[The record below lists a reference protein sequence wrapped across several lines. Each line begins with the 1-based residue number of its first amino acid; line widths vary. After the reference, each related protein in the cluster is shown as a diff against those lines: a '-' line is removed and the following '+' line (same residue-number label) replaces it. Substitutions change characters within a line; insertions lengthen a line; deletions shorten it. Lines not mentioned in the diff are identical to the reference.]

1 MDSRL
6 KKQIFIGL
14 IFLIFIFLLG
24 LFFYFIFG
32 FYKSSPQKQS
42 IIFQNPEVIWVKL
55 FKLNPTLYDFGA
67 RIKNTNLNYGSPFL
81 NYTFSAYDKDG
92 NLIKTISDKTYILS
106 NEEKYLIKN
115 RVEVMQMPVK
125 IILSFEKID
134 WQTIPQDQKIKEDF
148 PIFHPT
154 LNILK
159 EENNWAEAS
168 GVLNNKTDYDFV
180 SMQISAVLYDFNNE
194 PQAVNKTEIN
204 DVYSKEERLVKFNW
218 REPFSENIKTIDM
231 EANTNLF
238 SKDNVF

>member
-1 MDSRL
+1 MDSRF
-6 KKQIFIGL
+6 KKQFFIGL

-32 FYKSSPQKQS
+32 FHKSAPLKPTVTLK
-42 IIFQNPEVIWVKL
+42 NPEIIWVKL
-55 FKLNPTLYDFGA
+55 FRLNPTFYDLGA
-67 RIKNTNLNYGSPFL
+67 RIKNTNLNYGSSLL
-81 NYTFSAYDKDG
+81 NYTFDLYDKDG
-92 NLIKTISDKTYILS
+92 NIIKTINDKTYILP

-115 RVEVMQMPVK
+115 RIEVALTPVT
-125 IILSFEKID
+125 IVLNFGKID
-134 WQTIPQDQKIKEDF
+134 WQIISSEQKIKENF

-168 GVLNNKTDYDFV
+168 GVLNNKTDYNFV
-180 SMQISAVLYDFNNE
+180 STQISVVLYDFNHE
-194 PQAVNKTEIN
+194 PQAINKTEIN
-204 DVYSKEERLVKFNW
+204 DVHSKEERLVKFNW

-231 EANTNLF
+231 EAHTNLF